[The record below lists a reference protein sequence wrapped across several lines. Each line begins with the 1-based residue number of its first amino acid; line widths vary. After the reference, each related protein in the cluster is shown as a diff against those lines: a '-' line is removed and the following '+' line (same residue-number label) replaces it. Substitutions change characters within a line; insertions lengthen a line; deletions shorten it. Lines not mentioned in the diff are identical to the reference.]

1 MRWGLTPI
9 SDAILMTAKR
19 GDFSPRF
26 FRPRAYVPGARFFC
40 QDVVLHKFLANCGYF
55 IVQLFFPKCLTFEI
69 DVL

>member
-26 FRPRAYVPGARFFC
+26 FRPRAYDPGARFFGKITSFNNFFTKTFV
-40 QDVVLHKFLANCGYF
+40 QNYILH
-55 IVQLFFPKCLTFEI
+55 FPYYL
-69 DVL
+69 L